1 MFASTKSF
9 DIWLQNYLFLVDY
22 AKLLP
27 IIFIYFTST
36 NPLLSIYLASTY
48 PPP

>member
-1 MFASTKSF
+1 MA
-9 DIWLQNYLFLVDY
+9 
-22 AKLLP
+22 AKLL
-27 IIFIYFTST
+27 IFSELCKTFANFFIYFTST